1 MLLLIE
7 SHVFVLVTTN
17 DTLFLPK
24 KTKYSPENLRPVRIG
39 TDGDFST
46 SPV

>member
-17 DTLFLPK
+17 NTPFLSRR
-24 KTKYSPENLRPVRIG
+24 TKYSPEKLQSVTIG
-39 TDGDFST
+39 TRL
-46 SPV
+46 